1 MNHLKKILRY
11 FAKLILY
18 PYKFFYGYYCL
29 FIPNKNIKIIS
40 PTFKQLNAA
49 RYAISKNQI
58 KKWAEIF
65 DDLNFK
71 ENDLIIDV
79 GGNLGYTSLQYYY
92 ATKTT
97 GRIMT

>member
-29 FIPNKNIKIIS
+29 FIPNKNIKIVS

-79 GGNLGYTSLQYYY
+79 GEILDIRLCSITMQQKLLEEL
-92 ATKTT
+92 
-97 GRIMT
+97 